1 MKLLVDF
8 LPLLLFYAA
17 YKLQDIF
24 FATGVLIVASAVQF
38 LYLRMTGGKI
48 SPLQIFSLVL
58 IVLLGGG
65 ALLFHDVRFLM
76 WKPTLANLV
85 FAIAIA
91 FTLTGK
97 RKPAA
102 AMLYEEAL
110 GEEASKVSEAM
121 WRRFSKQWIV
131 FFLLEG
137 VLNLVVAF
145 NMSQSAWV
153 NFKAFGLPLMSV
165 IMGSLQMAQ
174 LQPILAT
181 SEEPKVEE
189 PTVPV

>member
-8 LPLLLFYAA
+8 LPLLMFYIA

-24 FATGVLIVASAVQF
+24 FATGVLIVSSAVQF

-58 IVLLGGG
+58 VVLLGGG
-65 ALLFHDVRFLM
+65 ALAFHDVRFLL

-91 FTLTGK
+91 FTLTGG

-102 AMLYEEAL
+102 AMIYEEAL
-110 GEEASKVSEAM
+110 GEDAKKVSPAM
-121 WRRFSKQWIV
+121 WRRFSKQWIA
-131 FFLLEG
+131 FFVVEG
-137 VLNLVVAF
+137 VLNLIVAF
-145 NMSQSAWV
+145 TMSQSAWV
-153 NFKAFGLPLMSV
+153 NFKAFGLPIMSV
-165 IMGSLQMAQ
+165 IMGGFQMAQ
-174 LQPILAT
+174 LQPILDAP
-181 SEEPKVEE
+181 EEPKTEE